1 MNTRSKGEVIPNSGK
16 DLTIPPELE
25 SDPRW
30 RLVQRIAQSSQFHK
44 SARLRDFLLYICRT
58 SLTDHRDEISEQQIG
73 VRVFGR
79 AADYNA
85 SEDNIVR
92 SQARL
97 LRMKLESYFSSEGKD
112 EPLVLLIPKGAYIPE
127 FVAREEAP
135 SAVVDA
141 PPPPLRTSP
150 AVWLL
155 GSACAV
161 LAVALAALWISTRPQ
176 TPAASGGVTG
186 LLWSRMF
193 TSGQPTLLVIPDHT
207 YALLQEVEQ
216 RNMPLSGY
224 VTRAYPPE
232 PPASPRAKQLEEL
245 LPRFKIRRYTT
256 FDSVSSAV
264 RILELSRQYPGKVAI
279 RYARDLTQR
288 DLAPGN
294 VILVGRKSTNPWVEL
309 YENRLNF
316 RFESDLANHRVMV
329 RNVTPRPGE
338 QNEYTAS
345 ETSGV
350 RTVYAAVAFLPN
362 LNGAGQMLLIGGV
375 STGSQESAAE
385 FITTDRLFGPFAEQL
400 RKTAGGEL
408 LPHFEVLI
416 QTTTIE
422 GIAGEPKVLGYRILK
437 S

>member
-1 MNTRSKGEVIPNSGK
+1 MHTRSKGEPTPNSGK
-16 DLTIPPELE
+16 DLAIPLELE
-25 SDPRW
+25 QDPRW
-30 RLVQRIAQSSQFHK
+30 QLALRISQSSQFLR

-58 SLTDHRDEISEQQIG
+58 ALTDHRDEISEQQIG

-79 AADYNA
+79 QADYNA

-112 EPLVLLIPKGAYIPE
+112 EPLVLVIPKGAYVPE
-127 FVAREEAP
+127 FLAREEAP
-135 SAVVDA
+135 VPVDPA
-141 PPPPLRTSP
+141 PPPVRTSRL
-150 AVWLL
+150 VWVL
-155 GSACAV
+155 GVLCVV
-161 LAVALAALWISTRPQ
+161 LAAALAALWIATRPRV
-176 TPAASGGVTG
+176 TAADGGATG

-193 TSGQPTLLVIPDHT
+193 PAGQPTLLVIPDHT
-207 YALLQEVEQ
+207 YALLQEIEQ

-232 PPASPRAKQLEEL
+232 PDSPRGRMLEDL

-288 DLAPGN
+288 DLTPGN

-309 YENRLNF
+309 YESRLNF
-316 RFESDLANHRVMV
+316 RFESDLARHRVMV
-329 RNVTPRPGE
+329 RNLTPRPGE
-338 QNEYTAS
+338 QSEYTAS
-345 ETSGV
+345 ESSGI